1 MISITDFPD
10 YEIIQESLLIIAL
23 RQLALENLIHSTKL
37 VFNLYAYILARKKIK
52 EVKTNKPLCPS
63 NIPVWTKKGF

>member
-10 YEIIQESLLIIAL
+10 YEIIQESLLMIAL

-37 VFNLYAYILARKKIK
+37 VFNLYAYILARKKSK
-52 EVKTNKPLCPS
+52 R
-63 NIPVWTKKGF
+63 